1 MRQFFDLLAAN
12 FKMTVRNTQALF
24 WLFVF
29 PLIMMSLFGIV
40 FGGGESKP
48 KLAVVDLDQT
58 KLSRGV
64 RDGFKE
70 AKVVKLSQLKN
81 VKAATAKLKAGD
93 FDGVMVIRDGFAREL
108 TSAIKTNEAR
118 RSSAAAAAAGRTAGY
133 PGLPPAG
140 AGRPSPSGG
149 GAATPPATKNLKP
162 AAPAKVDLYYDPSA
176 TFAAQV
182 VRGAVANVLGFV
194 DRSVGRAPTLIALKS
209 HSVRRAN
216 LRYIDFLV
224 PGIIAMTLMNSA
236 MFGLGGTIVN
246 YRERGILRRLKVTPQ
261 PLATFLAAQI
271 SNQLGFS
278 ILRAVL
284 LIGAARLFFNVHVI
298 GSYLALLVVVL
309 VGSLAFVTIAFS
321 VASFSKNR
329 EVSDTLSNIISM
341 PMMFLGGV
349 FFPVDSAPSWIR
361 PVINVLPLKYLGD
374 ALRGVMIKGES
385 LAVVGT
391 DLWVL
396 VAVTGVFFVISMKLW
411 RWE

>member
-1 MRQFFDLLAAN
+1 MRQFFDLLIAN

-24 WLFVF
+24 WLFLF

-48 KLAVVDLDQT
+48 KLGIVDLDQT
-58 KLSRGV
+58 KLSRTV
-64 RDGFKE
+64 RDGFNKAE
-70 AKVVKLSQLKN
+70 VVKLSRVKT

-93 FDGVMVIRDGFAREL
+93 LDGVMVIGDGFAAEL
-108 TSAIKTNEAR
+108 GLAIKTNEAR
-118 RSSAAAAAAGRTAGY
+118 RQGDYSATG
-133 PGLPPAG
+133 
-140 AGRPSPSGG
+140 GRP
-149 GAATPPATKNLKP
+149 
-162 AAPAKVDLYYDPSA
+162 AKIDLYYDPSA

-209 HSVRRAN
+209 HSVRRTN

-271 SNQLGFS
+271 TNQLGFS

-284 LIGAARLFFNVHVI
+284 LIGAARAFFNVHVI

-309 VGSLAFVTIAFS
+309 VGSLAFVTIAFA

-329 EVSDTLSNIISM
+329 EISDTLSNIISM

-349 FFPVDSAPSWIR
+349 FFPVDTAPSWIK
-361 PVINVLPLKYLGD
+361 PLINVLPLKYLGD
-374 ALRGVMIKGES
+374 ALRGVMIKGDS
-385 LAVVGT
+385 LAVVSS